1 MWKLNNTL
9 LDNQW
14 VKEEITREIRKYH
27 EINENENIS
36 ELCKTAKAVPR
47 GKLIALNT
55 HSKSEDTHH
64 DGYYKKK
71 KSLARMWRNWNPC
84 ELLVGT

>member
-14 VKEEITREIRKYH
+14 VKEEIAREIRKYH

-36 ELCKTAKAVPR
+36 KPCKTAKAVPR

-55 HSKSEDTHH
+55 DRKSKDTHY
-64 DGYYKKK
+64 DGYY
-71 KSLARMWRNWNPC
+71 
-84 ELLVGT
+84 